1 MYLRSIMNICSTCS
15 TCSRTYV
22 REHMFEQCSSRTY
35 VRAKS
40 FLAELRKLGHRS
52 HFEHL
57 SDETYETVERT
68 KLQTDLA
75 LEFPAMECFN
85 LCNCWM
91 PEKSIKMSPQW
102 GRMSHS
108 MFEACSRHV
117 RAVFVNGF
125 WQCCNFMVW
134 GCCHWAEEDC
144 AWDWVLP
151 LWRGAA
157 SL

>member
-1 MYLRSIMNICSTCS
+1 MNICSTCL
-15 TCSRTYV
+15 TCSWKHVRERMFEQFSSGTYV
-22 REHMFEQCSSRTY
+22 RGEMF
-35 VRAKS
+35 
-40 FLAELRKLGHRS
+40 FAEVRKLDHRS

-57 SDETYETVERT
+57 SAETYETAERT

-91 PEKSIKMSPQW
+91 PEKSIKMSPQCE
-102 GRMSHS
+102 RMSHS

-117 RAVFVNGF
+117 RAVFNNGL
-125 WQCCNFMVW
+125 WQWCNFMVW
-134 GCCHWAEEDC
+134 GCCHWAKEDC